1 MSDEPKPAF
10 VIFYV
15 DHITDPR
22 ALDPY
27 KAAAHK
33 TIQAHK
39 GAIVIGYGQQEVV
52 EGDDMVGVVMTRFPS
67 YAAAQ
72 AWYHSPEYGEAK
84 KLREGLTTCRT
95 VIVEGR

>member
-1 MSDEPKPAF
+1 MSDDAKPAF

-15 DHITDPR
+15 DHITDPT

-27 KAAAHK
+27 QMAAHK
-33 TIQAHK
+33 TIDDHGGVVMIA
-39 GAIVIGYGQQEVV
+39 YGRQEVV
-52 EGDDMVGVVMTRFPS
+52 EGADPIGVVMLRFPS

-72 AWYHSPEYGEAK
+72 GWYHSPEYGAAK
-84 KLREGLTTCRT
+84 KLREGIATCRT